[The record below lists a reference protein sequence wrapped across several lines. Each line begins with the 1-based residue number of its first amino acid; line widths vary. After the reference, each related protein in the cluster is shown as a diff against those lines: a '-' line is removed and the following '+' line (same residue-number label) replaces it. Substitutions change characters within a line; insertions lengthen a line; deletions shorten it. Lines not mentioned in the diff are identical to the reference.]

1 VVLVK
6 MMNEA
11 VPKGGTAEAGRD
23 CAHKQMEEQL
33 LDGTVNFLSVH
44 DEKRESLCVG
54 EGHLHQNVILLLDG
68 GLGLGG
74 STLGLG
80 RSGGRGSV
88 ARGPE
93 GSRGSDRTLVLFVQR
108 LGLDEA
114 VLHGLENHRVL
125 LQQLLD
131 EFLGGDHLGFGLE
144 DDSVVQR
151 SQERFVDGRVLHEK
165 LGEEIAVGLQLSPPA
180 AVLGRRHVG
189 LELP

>member
-1 VVLVK
+1 
-6 MMNEA
+6 M
-11 VPKGGTAEAGRD
+11 
-23 CAHKQMEEQL
+23 
-33 LDGTVNFLSVH
+33 
-44 DEKRESLCVG
+44 
-54 EGHLHQNVILLLDG
+54 
-68 GLGLGG
+68 
-74 STLGLG
+74 
-80 RSGGRGSV
+80 
-88 ARGPE
+88 
-93 GSRGSDRTLVLFVQR
+93 LFVQR

-151 SQERFVDGRVLHEK
+151 SQERFVDGRVLHEQ
-165 LGEEIAVGLQLSPPA
+165 LGEEIAVGLQLSPPV